1 MSGVNGT
8 LALLK
13 IGSKYVSGQ
22 LGGSLDESVD
32 IIEVTDKFS
41 PERAKEKMGGEISGT
56 GSIECQINPSD
67 TTNATYAEVKAT
79 MRARE
84 LVDFAFGEITVGS
97 TYETGKLI
105 ISGISKA
112 IPQNDRITF
121 TVNFET
127 SGPIKTETVTS

>member
-41 PERAKEKMGGEISGT
+41 PERAKEKMGGEINGT
-56 GSIECQINPSD
+56 GSIECQINPAD
-67 TTNATYAEVKAT
+67 TTNASYAEVKAT

-84 LVDFAFGEITVGS
+84 LVDFAFGDTTVGA

-121 TVNFET
+121 TLNFET
-127 SGPIKTETVTS
+127 SGPISTATVTS